1 MSKPISVAAFISSLF
16 GKSHK
21 TISEKLSTDEFNE
34 FSEDASEL
42 NNRLEAQ
49 TAANALVVADLATA
63 NASIAELTTNLA
75 TANANLTT
83 ANTQLT
89 AVTTERDKY
98 KAHWDKSADKGNN
111 DGGEDDNSRKAELSS
126 YNQNALD
133 EWNRTHAKA

>member
-42 NNRLEAQ
+42 NNRLTDQ
-49 TAANALVVADLATA
+49 TDANALVVADLATA

-75 TANANLTT
+75 TANASLAT
-83 ANTQLT
+83 ANTQLA

-111 DGGEDDNSRKAELSS
+111 DGGEDDNSRKSDLAT

-133 EWNRTHAKA
+133 VWNKAHAKV